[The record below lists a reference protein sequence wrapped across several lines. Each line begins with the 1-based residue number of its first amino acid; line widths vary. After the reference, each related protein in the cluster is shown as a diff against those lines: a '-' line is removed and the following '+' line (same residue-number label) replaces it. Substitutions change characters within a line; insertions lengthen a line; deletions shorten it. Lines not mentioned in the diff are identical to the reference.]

1 MLSVP
6 QAKIDQNGI
15 TAPALSS
22 IVLNTTNLD
31 TTAAFS
37 GSPNVS
43 TLYSWTIL
51 SSNCGL
57 VDSNQTTTESPL
69 LSLLDVGNFQVRS
82 RPSLRILDVDLA
94 ITHPDPLGAARAAP
108 ALRLGR

>member
-22 IVLNTTNLD
+22 LVLNTTNFD
-31 TTAAFS
+31 TTAAYS
-37 GSPNVS
+37 GGPNVS

-57 VDSNQTTTESPL
+57 VDSNQTTTDSPL

-82 RPSLRILDVDLA
+82 RPSLRNLIQIWPVL
-94 ITHPDPLGAARAAP
+94 TP
-108 ALRLGR
+108 